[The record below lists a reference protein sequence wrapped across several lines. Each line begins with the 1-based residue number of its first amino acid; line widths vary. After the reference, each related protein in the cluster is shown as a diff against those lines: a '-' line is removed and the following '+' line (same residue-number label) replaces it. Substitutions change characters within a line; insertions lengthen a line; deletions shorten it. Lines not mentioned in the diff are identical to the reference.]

1 MFRVCGFYLWKKQ
14 EERAAASASAKPCAP
29 DSPKPCAP
37 FAVASAKPCAP
48 SASAAAGKIPA
59 AAQNREEKPMK
70 IAIANDHAATALKNH
85 IKAYLEEK
93 GYEIVN
99 FGTDT
104 EESVDYPIYAHKVCR
119 AIQEKR
125 ADKGILICGTGL
137 GMSMAANKEKG
148 IRAALCSEPFSAKF
162 ARQHNDANV
171 LCMGARVIG
180 TGIAR
185 EICDIFLTE
194 EFAGGHHS
202 PRLQMIQEIED
213 GTFGD

>member
-1 MFRVCGFYLWKKQ
+1 
-14 EERAAASASAKPCAP
+14 
-29 DSPKPCAP
+29 
-37 FAVASAKPCAP
+37 
-48 SASAAAGKIPA
+48 
-59 AAQNREEKPMK
+59 MK

-85 IKAYLEEK
+85 IKNYLEEK

-119 AIQEKR
+119 AIQEKTV
-125 ADKGILICGTGL
+125 DKGILICGTGL

-148 IRAALCSEPFSAKF
+148 IRAALCAEPFSAKF

-180 TGIAR
+180 TGMAR
-185 EICDIFLTE
+185 EICDVFLTE

-202 PRLQMIQEIED
+202 PRLQMIREIED
-213 GTFGD
+213 GVFGD